1 MSMEVTEIMKK
12 VISLMLICAM
22 LLTAGAALA
31 EAPGNQLGFDVLRA
45 LTDGTKNQV
54 LSPISLAYAL
64 GMALEGADG
73 ATEDEI
79 ERVLGTDDL
88 DDWIERNGSKLT
100 EAGLKLANAA
110 FVTGDMQP
118 DADYIED
125 LKKDFGAEWFEN
137 SDDMVAKINQ
147 WTKEHTDG
155 LIEQLID
162 GELDPLSQLVLVN
175 AVAMDAQWLSPF
187 EADATADGTFHAPDG
202 DVTVPMMSQM
212 LDAAYAETDEAQLLR
227 LTYSNSG
234 LSMLLALPKEGQ
246 SVQSVLDAL
255 SEKGLTYFSF
265 PEETSYVSLTMP
277 KVDISAKNSLS
288 DALQALGVRTAFS
301 SDADFSDI
309 TRSMPLQIG
318 EVMQKA
324 RLVMDEDGTK
334 AAAATEVEVR
344 AMALLKED
352 VDFTLDRPFVAV
364 IAEENTG
371 TACFAAV
378 IANPAE
384 N

>member
-1 MSMEVTEIMKK
+1 MMKK
-12 VISLMLICAM
+12 VISLLLICAV

-79 ERVLGTDDL
+79 EKALGTDDL
-88 DDWIERNGSKLT
+88 DDWIEHNGSKLT
-100 EAGLKLANAA
+100 AAGLKLANAA
-110 FVTGDMQP
+110 FITGEIRP

-125 LKKDFGAEWFEN
+125 LKKDFGAEWFEM
-137 SDDMVAKINQ
+137 SDDMADKINQ

-155 LIEQLID
+155 LIEKLID
-162 GELDPLSQLVLVN
+162 GELDPMSQLVLVN
-175 AVAMDAQWLSPF
+175 AVAMDAKWSSPF
-187 EADATADGTFHAPDG
+187 EADATEDGTFHAPDG
-202 DVTVPMMSQM
+202 DVTVPMMHQT
-212 LDAAYAETDEAQLLR
+212 LFADYAETDEALILR
-227 LTYSNSG
+227 LTYSDSG
-234 LSMLLALPKEGQ
+234 LSMLLALPKDGQ
-246 SVQSVLDAL
+246 SVANVLDAL
-255 SEKGLTYFSF
+255 SAKGLSYFSF
-265 PEETSYVSLTMP
+265 PEEMTNISLTMP
-277 KVDISAKNSLS
+277 KVDLSAKNTLN
-288 DALQALGVRTAFS
+288 DALQALGIRTAFS
-301 SDADFSDI
+301 DSADFSDI
-309 TRSMPLQIG
+309 TKSMPLQIA

-324 RLVMDEDGTK
+324 RLVVDEDGTK
-334 AAAATEVEVR
+334 AAAATEVEIR
-344 AMALLKED
+344 AMAALQE

-364 IAEENTG
+364 IAEEETG
-371 TACFAAV
+371 TVCFASV

>member
-1 MSMEVTEIMKK
+1 MMKK
-12 VISLMLICAM
+12 VISMLLICAM

-54 LSPISLAYAL
+54 FSPVSLAYAL

-79 ERVLGTDDL
+79 EKALGTDDL
-88 DDWIERNGSKLT
+88 DDWIEHNGSKLT
-100 EAGLKLANAA
+100 AAGLKLANAA
-110 FVTGDMQP
+110 FITGEIQP

-125 LKKDFGAEWFEN
+125 LKKDFGAEWFEM
-137 SDDMVAKINQ
+137 SDNMADKINQ

-155 LIEQLID
+155 LIEKLID

-175 AVAMDAQWLSPF
+175 AVAMDAKWSSPF
-187 EADATADGTFHAPDG
+187 SADETADGTFHAPDG
-202 DVTVPMMSQM
+202 DVTASMMHQT
-212 LDAAYAETDEAQLLR
+212 LYADYAETDEALILR
-227 LTYSNSG
+227 LTYSDSG
-234 LSMLLALPKEGQ
+234 LSMLLALPKDGQ
-246 SVQSVLDAL
+246 SVTGVLDKL
-255 SEKGLTYFSF
+255 SEKGLSYFSF
-265 PEETSYVSLTMP
+265 PEEMTEVSLTMP
-277 KVDISAKNSLS
+277 KIDLSAKNTLN

-301 SDADFSDI
+301 DSADFSDI
-309 TRSMPLQIG
+309 TKSMPLQIA
-318 EVMQKA
+318 EVVQKA
-324 RLVMDEDGTK
+324 RLVVDEDGTK
-334 AAAATEVEVR
+334 AAAATEVGIR
-344 AMALLKED
+344 AMAAPLPA

-364 IAEENTG
+364 IAEEETG
-371 TACFAAV
+371 TVCFASV

>member
-1 MSMEVTEIMKK
+1 MMKK
-12 VISLMLICAM
+12 VISMLLICAM

-54 LSPISLAYAL
+54 FSPVSLAYAL

-79 ERVLGTDDL
+79 EKALGTDDL
-88 DDWIERNGSKLT
+88 DDWIEYNGSKLT
-100 EAGLKLANAA
+100 AAGLKLANAA
-110 FVTGDMQP
+110 FITGEIQP

-125 LKKDFGAEWFEN
+125 LKKDFGAEWFEM
-137 SDDMVAKINQ
+137 SDNMADKINR

-155 LIEQLID
+155 LIEKLID

-175 AVAMDAQWLSPF
+175 AVAMDAKWSSPF
-187 EADATADGTFHAPDG
+187 SADETADGIFHAPDG
-202 DVTVPMMSQM
+202 DVTASMMHQT
-212 LDAAYAETDEAQLLR
+212 LYADYAETDEALILR
-227 LTYSNSG
+227 LTYSDSG
-234 LSMLLALPKEGQ
+234 LSMLLALPKDGQ
-246 SVQSVLDAL
+246 SVTGVLDKL
-255 SEKGLTYFSF
+255 SEKGLSYFSF
-265 PEETSYVSLTMP
+265 PEEMTEVSLTMP
-277 KVDISAKNSLS
+277 KIDLSAKNTLN

-301 SDADFSDI
+301 DSADFSDI
-309 TRSMPLQIG
+309 TKSMPLQIA
-318 EVMQKA
+318 EVVQKA
-324 RLVMDEDGTK
+324 RLVVDEDGTK
-334 AAAATEVEVR
+334 AAAATEVGIR
-344 AMALLKED
+344 AMAAPLPA

-364 IAEENTG
+364 IAEEETG
-371 TACFAAV
+371 TVCFASV

>member
-1 MSMEVTEIMKK
+1 MMKK
-12 VISLMLICAM
+12 VISLLLICAV

-79 ERVLGTDDL
+79 EKALGTDDL
-88 DDWIERNGSKLT
+88 DDWIEHNGSKLT
-100 EAGLKLANAA
+100 AAGLKLANAA
-110 FVTGDMQP
+110 FITGEIRP

-125 LKKDFGAEWFEN
+125 LKKDFGAEWFEM
-137 SDDMVAKINQ
+137 SDDMADKINQ

-155 LIEQLID
+155 LIEKLID
-162 GELDPLSQLVLVN
+162 GELDPMSQLVLVN
-175 AVAMDAQWLSPF
+175 AVAMDAKWSSPF
-187 EADATADGTFHAPDG
+187 EADATTDGTFHVPDG
-202 DVTVPMMSQM
+202 DVTVPMMHQT
-212 LDAAYAETDEAQLLR
+212 LFADYAETDEALILR
-227 LTYSNSG
+227 LTYSDSG
-234 LSMLLALPKEGQ
+234 LSMLLALPKDGQ
-246 SVQSVLDAL
+246 SVANVLDAL
-255 SEKGLTYFSF
+255 SAKGLSYFSF
-265 PEETSYVSLTMP
+265 PEEMTNISLTMP
-277 KVDISAKNSLS
+277 KVDLSAKNTLN
-288 DALQALGVRTAFS
+288 DALQALGIRTAFS
-301 SDADFSDI
+301 DSADFSDI
-309 TRSMPLQIG
+309 TKSMSLQIA

-324 RLVMDEDGTK
+324 RLVVDEDGTK
-334 AAAATEVEVR
+334 AAAATEVEIR
-344 AMALLKED
+344 AMAALQE

-364 IAEENTG
+364 IAEEETG
-371 TACFAAV
+371 TVCFASV

>member
-1 MSMEVTEIMKK
+1 MMKK
-12 VISLMLICAM
+12 VISLLLICAM

-79 ERVLGTDDL
+79 EKALGTDDL
-88 DDWIERNGSKLT
+88 DDWIEKNGPKLT
-100 EAGLKLANAA
+100 AAGLKLANAA
-110 FVTGDMQP
+110 FITGEIRP

-125 LKKDFGAEWFEN
+125 LKKDFGAEWFEM
-137 SDDMVAKINQ
+137 SDDMADKINQ

-155 LIEQLID
+155 LIEKLID

-175 AVAMDAQWLSPF
+175 AVAMDAKWSSPF
-187 EADATADGTFHAPDG
+187 EADSTTDGTFHAPDG
-202 DVTVPMMSQM
+202 DVTVPMMHQT
-212 LDAAYAETDEAQLLR
+212 LFADYAETDEALILR
-227 LTYSNSG
+227 LTYSDSG
-234 LSMLLALPKEGQ
+234 LSMLLALPKDGQ
-246 SVQSVLDAL
+246 SVANVLDAL
-255 SEKGLTYFSF
+255 SAKGLSYFSF
-265 PEETSYVSLTMP
+265 PEEMTNISLTMP
-277 KVDISAKNSLS
+277 KVDLSAKNTLN
-288 DALQALGVRTAFS
+288 DALQALGIRTAFS
-301 SDADFSDI
+301 DSADFSDI
-309 TRSMPLQIG
+309 TKSMSLQIA

-324 RLVMDEDGTK
+324 RLVVDEDGTK
-334 AAAATEVEVR
+334 AAAATEVEIR
-344 AMALLKED
+344 AMAALQE

-364 IAEENTG
+364 IAEEETG
-371 TACFAAV
+371 TVCFASV

>member
-1 MSMEVTEIMKK
+1 MMKK
-12 VISLMLICAM
+12 VISLLLICAM

-64 GMALEGADG
+64 GMALEGAGG

-79 ERVLGTDDL
+79 EKALGTDDL
-88 DDWIERNGSKLT
+88 DDWIEKNGPKLT
-100 EAGLKLANAA
+100 AAGLKLANAA
-110 FVTGDMQP
+110 FITGGIRP

-125 LKKDFGAEWFEN
+125 LKKDFGAEWFEM
-137 SDDMVAKINQ
+137 SDDMADKINQ

-155 LIEQLID
+155 LIEKLID

-175 AVAMDAQWLSPF
+175 AVAMDAKWSSPF
-187 EADATADGTFHAPDG
+187 SADETADGTFHAPDG
-202 DVTVPMMSQM
+202 DVTASMMHQT
-212 LDAAYAETDEAQLLR
+212 LYADYAETDEALILR
-227 LTYSNSG
+227 LTYSDSG
-234 LSMLLALPKEGQ
+234 LSMLLALPKDGQ
-246 SVQSVLDAL
+246 SVANVLDAL
-255 SEKGLTYFSF
+255 SAKGLSYFSF
-265 PEETSYVSLTMP
+265 PEEMTNISLTMP
-277 KVDISAKNSLS
+277 KVDLSAKNTLN
-288 DALQALGVRTAFS
+288 DALQALGIRTAFS
-301 SDADFSDI
+301 DSADFSDI
-309 TRSMPLQIG
+309 TKSMSLQIA

-324 RLVMDEDGTK
+324 RLVVDEDGTK
-334 AAAATEVEVR
+334 AAAATEVEIR
-344 AMALLKED
+344 AMAALQE

-364 IAEENTG
+364 IAEEETG
-371 TACFAAV
+371 TVCFASV

>member
-1 MSMEVTEIMKK
+1 MMKK
-12 VISLMLICAM
+12 VISMLLICAM

-54 LSPISLAYAL
+54 FSPVSLAYAL

-79 ERVLGTDDL
+79 EKALGTDDL
-88 DDWIERNGSKLT
+88 DDWIEHNGSKLT
-100 EAGLKLANAA
+100 AAGLKLANAA
-110 FVTGDMQP
+110 FITGEIQP

-125 LKKDFGAEWFEN
+125 LKKDFGAEWFEM
-137 SDDMVAKINQ
+137 SDNMADKINQ

-155 LIEQLID
+155 LIEKLID

-175 AVAMDAQWLSPF
+175 AVAMDAKWSSPF
-187 EADATADGTFHAPDG
+187 SADETADGTFHAPDG
-202 DVTVPMMSQM
+202 DVTASMMHQT
-212 LDAAYAETDEAQLLR
+212 LYADYAETDEALILR
-227 LTYSNSG
+227 LTYSDSG
-234 LSMLLALPKEGQ
+234 LSMLLALPKDGQ
-246 SVQSVLDAL
+246 SVTGVLDKL
-255 SEKGLTYFSF
+255 SEKGLPYFSF
-265 PEETSYVSLTMP
+265 PEEMTEVSLTMP
-277 KVDISAKNSLS
+277 KIDLSAKNTLN

-301 SDADFSDI
+301 DSADFSDI
-309 TRSMPLQIG
+309 TKSMSLQIA
-318 EVMQKA
+318 EVVQKA
-324 RLVMDEDGTK
+324 RLVVDEDGTK
-334 AAAATEVEVR
+334 AAAATEVGIR
-344 AMALLKED
+344 AMAAPLPA

-364 IAEENTG
+364 IAEEETG
-371 TACFAAV
+371 TVCFASV

>member
-1 MSMEVTEIMKK
+1 MMKK
-12 VISLMLICAM
+12 VISMLLICAM

-54 LSPISLAYAL
+54 FSPVSLAYAL

-79 ERVLGTDDL
+79 EKALGTDDL
-88 DDWIERNGSKLT
+88 DDWIEYNGSKLT
-100 EAGLKLANAA
+100 AAGLKLANAA
-110 FVTGDMQP
+110 FITGEIQP

-125 LKKDFGAEWFEN
+125 LKKDFGAEWFEM
-137 SDDMVAKINQ
+137 SVDMADKINQ

-155 LIEQLID
+155 LIEKLID

-175 AVAMDAQWLSPF
+175 AVAMDAKWSSPF
-187 EADATADGTFHAPDG
+187 SADETADGIFHAPDG
-202 DVTVPMMSQM
+202 GVTASMMHQT
-212 LDAAYAETDEAQLLR
+212 LYADYAETDEALILR
-227 LTYSNSG
+227 LTYSDSG
-234 LSMLLALPKEGQ
+234 LSMLLALPKDGQ
-246 SVQSVLDAL
+246 SVTGVLDKL
-255 SEKGLTYFSF
+255 SEKGLSYFSF
-265 PEETSYVSLTMP
+265 PEEMTEVSLTMP
-277 KVDISAKNSLS
+277 KIDLSAKNTLN

-301 SDADFSDI
+301 DSADFSDI
-309 TRSMPLQIG
+309 TKSMPLQIA
-318 EVMQKA
+318 EVVQKA
-324 RLVMDEDGTK
+324 RLVVDEDGTK
-334 AAAATEVEVR
+334 AAAATEVGIC
-344 AMALLKED
+344 AMSAPMPA

-364 IAEENTG
+364 IAEEETG
-371 TACFAAV
+371 TVCFASV

>member
-1 MSMEVTEIMKK
+1 MMKK
-12 VISLMLICAM
+12 MLSLLLICAM

-54 LSPISLAYAL
+54 FSPVSLAYAL

-79 ERVLGTDDL
+79 EKALGTDDL
-88 DDWIERNGSKLT
+88 DDWIEKNGSKLT
-100 EAGLKLANAA
+100 AAGLKLANAA
-110 FVTGDMQP
+110 FITGEIQP

-125 LKKDFGAEWFEN
+125 LKKDFGAEWFEM
-137 SDDMVAKINQ
+137 SGDMADKINQ

-155 LIEQLID
+155 LIEKLID

-175 AVAMDAQWLSPF
+175 DVAMDAKWSSPF
-187 EADATADGTFHAPDG
+187 SADETADGIFHAPDG
-202 DVTVPMMSQM
+202 DVTASMMHQT
-212 LDAAYAETDEAQLLR
+212 LYADYAETDEAQILR
-227 LTYSNSG
+227 LTYSDSG
-234 LSMLLALPKEGQ
+234 LSMLLALPKDGQ
-246 SVQSVLDAL
+246 SVTGVLDKL
-255 SEKGLTYFSF
+255 SEKGLSYFSF
-265 PEETSYVSLTMP
+265 PEEMSEVSLTMP
-277 KVDISAKNSLS
+277 KIDLSVKNTLN

-301 SDADFSDI
+301 DSADFSDI
-309 TRSMPLQIG
+309 TKSMPLQIA
-318 EVMQKA
+318 EVVQKA
-324 RLVMDEDGTK
+324 RLVVDEDGTK
-334 AAAATEVEVR
+334 AAAATEVGIC
-344 AMALLKED
+344 AMSAPMPS

-364 IAEENTG
+364 IAEEETG
-371 TACFAAV
+371 TVCFASV

>member
-1 MSMEVTEIMKK
+1 MMKK
-12 VISLMLICAM
+12 VISMLLICAM

-54 LSPISLAYAL
+54 FSPVSLAYAL

-79 ERVLGTDDL
+79 EKALGTDDL
-88 DDWIERNGSKLT
+88 DDWIEHNGSKLT
-100 EAGLKLANAA
+100 AAGLKLANAA
-110 FVTGDMQP
+110 FITGEIQP

-125 LKKDFGAEWFEN
+125 LKKDFGAEWFEM
-137 SDDMVAKINQ
+137 SDNMADKINQ

-155 LIEQLID
+155 LIEKLID

-175 AVAMDAQWLSPF
+175 AVAMDAKWSSPF
-187 EADATADGTFHAPDG
+187 SSDETADGIFHAPDG
-202 DVTVPMMSQM
+202 DVTASMMHQT
-212 LDAAYAETDEAQLLR
+212 LYADYAETDEALILR
-227 LTYSNSG
+227 LTYSDSG
-234 LSMLLALPKEGQ
+234 LSMLLALPKDGQ
-246 SVQSVLDAL
+246 SVTGVLDKL
-255 SEKGLTYFSF
+255 SEKGLSYFSF
-265 PEETSYVSLTMP
+265 PEEMTEVSLTMP
-277 KVDISAKNSLS
+277 KIDLSAKNTLN

-301 SDADFSDI
+301 DSADFSDI
-309 TRSMPLQIG
+309 TKSMPLQIA
-318 EVMQKA
+318 EVVQKA
-324 RLVMDEDGTK
+324 RLVVDEDGTK
-334 AAAATEVEVR
+334 AAAATEVEIR
-344 AMALLKED
+344 AMSAPLPA

-364 IAEENTG
+364 IAEEETG
-371 TACFAAV
+371 TVCFASV

>member
-1 MSMEVTEIMKK
+1 MMKK
-12 VISLMLICAM
+12 VISMLLICAM

-54 LSPISLAYAL
+54 FSPVSLAYAL

-79 ERVLGTDDL
+79 EKALGTDDL
-88 DDWIERNGSKLT
+88 DDWIEHNGSKLT
-100 EAGLKLANAA
+100 AAGLKLANAA
-110 FVTGDMQP
+110 FITGEIQP

-125 LKKDFGAEWFEN
+125 LKKDFGAEWFEM
-137 SDDMVAKINQ
+137 SDNMADKINQ

-155 LIEQLID
+155 LIEKLID

-175 AVAMDAQWLSPF
+175 AVAMDAKWSSPF
-187 EADATADGTFHAPDG
+187 SADETADGTFHAPDG
-202 DVTVPMMSQM
+202 DVTASMMHQT
-212 LDAAYAETDEAQLLR
+212 LYADYAETDEALILR
-227 LTYSNSG
+227 LTYSDSG
-234 LSMLLALPKEGQ
+234 LSMLLALPKDGQ
-246 SVQSVLDAL
+246 SVTGVLDKL
-255 SEKGLTYFSF
+255 SEKGLPYFSF
-265 PEETSYVSLTMP
+265 PEEMTEVSLTMP
-277 KVDISAKNSLS
+277 KIDLSAKNTLN

-301 SDADFSDI
+301 DSADFSDI
-309 TRSMPLQIG
+309 TKSMSLQIA
-318 EVMQKA
+318 EVVQKA
-324 RLVMDEDGTK
+324 RLVVDEDGTK
-334 AAAATEVEVR
+334 AAAATEVGIR
-344 AMALLKED
+344 AMSAPLPA

-364 IAEENTG
+364 IAEEETG
-371 TACFAAV
+371 TVCFASV

>member
-1 MSMEVTEIMKK
+1 
-12 VISLMLICAM
+12 M

-54 LSPISLAYAL
+54 FSPVSLAYAL

-79 ERVLGTDDL
+79 EKALGTDDL
-88 DDWIERNGSKLT
+88 DDWIEHNGSKLT
-100 EAGLKLANAA
+100 AAGLKLANAA
-110 FVTGDMQP
+110 FITGEIQP

-125 LKKDFGAEWFEN
+125 LKKDFGAEWFEM
-137 SDDMVAKINQ
+137 SGDMADKINQ

-155 LIEQLID
+155 LIEKLID

-175 AVAMDAQWLSPF
+175 AVAMDAKWSSPF
-187 EADATADGTFHAPDG
+187 SADETADGIFHAPDG
-202 DVTVPMMSQM
+202 DVTASMMHQT
-212 LDAAYAETDEAQLLR
+212 LYADYAETDEALILR
-227 LTYSNSG
+227 LTYSDSG
-234 LSMLLALPKEGQ
+234 LSMLLALPKDGQ
-246 SVQSVLDAL
+246 SVTGVLDKL
-255 SEKGLTYFSF
+255 SEKGLSYFSF
-265 PEETSYVSLTMP
+265 PEEMTEVSLTMP
-277 KVDISAKNSLS
+277 KIDLSAKNTLN

-301 SDADFSDI
+301 DSADFSDI
-309 TRSMPLQIG
+309 TKSMPLQIA
-318 EVMQKA
+318 EVVQKA
-324 RLVMDEDGTK
+324 RLVVDEDGTK
-334 AAAATEVEVR
+334 AAAATEVDIR
-344 AMALLKED
+344 AMSAPLPA

-364 IAEENTG
+364 IAEEETG
-371 TACFAAV
+371 TVCFASV